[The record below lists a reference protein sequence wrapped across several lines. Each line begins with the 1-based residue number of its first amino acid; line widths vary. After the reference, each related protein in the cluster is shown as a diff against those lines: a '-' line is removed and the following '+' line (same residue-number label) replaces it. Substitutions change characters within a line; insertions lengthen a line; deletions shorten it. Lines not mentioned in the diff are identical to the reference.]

1 MKNSRVNS
9 RVPIYY
15 IHMARKPLHKR
26 SVRKLT
32 RTGSGQS
39 ISVTLPIDEIRD
51 LKWQDRQKVVI
62 ERKGD
67 TLVIKDWKK

>member
-1 MKNSRVNS
+1 
-9 RVPIYY
+9 
-15 IHMARKPLHKR
+15 MARRKLHNR

-32 RTGSGQS
+32 RTGGGHS
-39 ISVTLPIDEIRD
+39 ISVTLPIDEIRN
-51 LKWQDRQKVVI
+51 LKWRDRQKVVI